1 MKKKV
6 DSRIR
11 TLVENGVKTRQRSL
25 FVIVGDKGRDQ
36 VWYLCSNFIFG
47 GFPTSVCW
55 NQTNIICVHFFFIH
69 FYTLSCGENE
79 CVLVDCKSHSRGNW
93 ICWWWPVN
101 DNVSILVIRSSNT
114 WSIKL
119 QYFMDV
125 FHIVF
130 GLGKGYCQYHKAVQM
145 AHSW

>member
-36 VWYLCSNFIFG
+36 VWFLCSSFILG

-55 NQTNIICVHFFFIH
+55 NQMIALCMPLFFMH
-69 FYTLSCGENE
+69 FYAFCMHPFSMYFYAFCMHLFFMYLYALPCEEND
-79 CVLVDCKSHSRGNW
+79 CVLVDCKWHSR
-93 ICWWWPVN
+93 
-101 DNVSILVIRSSNT
+101 SNQI
-114 WSIKL
+114 SDRDL
-119 QYFMDV
+119 
-125 FHIVF
+125 
-130 GLGKGYCQYHKAVQM
+130 
-145 AHSW
+145 